1 MNINPTSHSHVES
14 HTITNCMHEHH
25 SIQKG
30 GMSFQSEMQ
39 QSVKAQP
46 QTVEE
51 ALQELAVINRE
62 INSGHKILG
71 TGNTLGN
78 VISDVTGEGLESI
91 VVPMADN
98 SAYANSNS
106 ATNLQVTAEMLNQIT
121 MQRKD
126 NLQKPKN
133 LQSSTAT
140 GIVSSADT
148 TAGSQLQEKKKG
160 LIPFNTKGI
169 KKKIRKWIQAFPE
182 KFRQGEKERVLK
194 DKEMKPL
201 TQEYI
206 LDTYDKT
213 GRYQQLEKRGTINDN
228 LNEKA

>member
-1 MNINPTSHSHVES
+1 MW
-14 HTITNCMHEHH
+14 
-25 SIQKG
+25 
-30 GMSFQSEMQ
+30 
-39 QSVKAQP
+39 
-46 QTVEE
+46 QTLKKDET
-51 ALQELAVINRE
+51 LR
-62 INSGHKILG
+62 SLG
-71 TGNTLGN
+71 TNEKTGL
-78 VISDVTGEGLESI
+78 SDEDVK
-91 VVPMADN
+91 
-98 SAYANSNS
+98 
-106 ATNLQVTAEMLNQIT
+106 
-121 MQRKD
+121 QRQEKYD
-126 NLQKPKN
+126 KN
-133 LQSSTAT
+133 K
-140 GIVSSADT
+140 
-148 TAGSQLQEKKKG
+148 LQEKKKG

>member
-1 MNINPTSHSHVES
+1 MNINPTSHSHIES

-71 TGNTLGN
+71 TGNTLG
-78 VISDVTGEGLESI
+78 I

-98 SAYANSNS
+98 SAYANRNS